1 MNPRVHNSRKIR
13 IFFRVSCPK
22 PKYLA
27 SNIFEFSYLM
37 KSSMPQKQPAIIL
50 RIALKLSLEV
60 SEKSGYVM
68 QSYVCFFKVSF
79 SWVAKNKPRRNRIV
93 KDNQKLFITFY
104 RFYKIQ
110 AKRFFNIKK
119 PPFFRRFSKVLNLCP
134 STWNRKASFLFPK
147 FFQSTNCSRK
157 RNCQASFLCLRWK
170 LQTAQ

>member
-1 MNPRVHNSRKIR
+1 MFIIAARYGFFSRFLSEAKISR
-13 IFFRVSCPK
+13 FLS
-22 PKYLA
+22 
-27 SNIFEFSYLM
+27 IFEFSHLM
-37 KSSMPQKQPAIIL
+37 KSSMPQMLSAIIL
-50 RIALKLSLEV
+50 HIARKLSLEV

-68 QSYVCFFKVSF
+68 QSYECFFKVSF

-93 KDNQKLFITFY
+93 KDNQKLSITFY

-110 AKRFFNIKK
+110 AKRFFKYKK
-119 PPFFRRFSKVLNLCP
+119 TAIFQAVFKGFKFIPA
-134 STWNRKASFLFPK
+134 TWNRKASFLFPK